1 MSRIKRSDL
10 GRRGLLPRPA
20 ELLAYGLHLGFEGK
34 EAANFVR
41 PDALT
46 PPATINDWK
55 TEAME
60 KGLLEPPTWP
70 EGILAPEVE
79 LMIREKYHHEPW
91 LGLEGKLRKASGGRF
106 HEIWVF
112 PDGGATTSFD
122 LRLRRFARNSTWWLA
137 DQLASTRSGVAI
149 VAWGK
154 TLGAFGEALLRR
166 SRGRL
171 APWDP
176 CTPTI
181 TVVPCAGESLGDPD
195 SEPVPSATAIARMF
209 AAAFTSAG
217 PVPTLD
223 NIPSVIPR
231 SFTEAERA
239 VVKRFLAM
247 MCSYAAVFEGD
258 DAWIRRADVSITSV
272 GSFKQSWLSFIS
284 PSFKKGHGG
293 LTRAYMEGLFDGDI
307 GGYPIPSRRPGL
319 LSSEAQDQLSIQDA
333 WTSVRIEHFQKIAEK
348 AGQPGDDGPA
358 GSVVLAIDEN
368 KAKSAG
374 RAIAEGAVT
383 RLGCDSS
390 LAEALDKY
398 F

>member
-1 MSRIKRSDL
+1 MSKMRRSDL

-20 ELLAYGLHLGFEGK
+20 ELLAYGLHLGLEGK
-34 EAANFVR
+34 EAAHFVR
-41 PDALT
+41 PDVPA
-46 PPATINDWK
+46 PPATITDWK

-60 KGLLEPPTWP
+60 KGLLEPPAWP
-70 EGILAPEVE
+70 EGVLAPEV
-79 LMIREKYHHEPW
+79 LLAIRETFHHEPW
-91 LGLEGKLRKASGGRF
+91 LRLEGKLRKASAERF

-122 LRLRRFARNSTWWLA
+122 LRLRRFARNGAWWLA

-149 VAWGK
+149 TAWGK
-154 TLGAFGEALLRR
+154 TLAAFGEALLRH

-171 APWDP
+171 TPWDP

-209 AAAFTSAG
+209 ASAFAAAA

-231 SFTEAERA
+231 TFTETERA
-239 VVKRFLAM
+239 VVRRFLGM
-247 MCSYAAVFEGD
+247 MCTYAAVFEGD
-258 DAWIRRADVSITSV
+258 DAWIRRADVAITSV
-272 GSFKQSWLSFIS
+272 GSFKQSWVSFVT
-284 PSFKKGHGG
+284 PSFRKGNGG
-293 LTRAYMEGLFDGDI
+293 LTRTYMESLFDGDI
-307 GGYPIPSRRPGL
+307 GGYPIPSLHPGS

-333 WTSVRIEHFQKIAEK
+333 WTSVRLEHFQRIAER
-348 AGQPGDDGPA
+348 AGRAGDDGPA
-358 GSVVLAIDEN
+358 GSVVLALDEN

-374 RAIAEGAVT
+374 RAIAEGAVS
-383 RLGCDSS
+383 RLGCDQS

>member
-1 MSRIKRSDL
+1 MSRKKRSDL

-20 ELLAYGLHLGFEGK
+20 ELLAYGPYLGLEGK
-34 EAANFVR
+34 EAADVVR
-41 PDALT
+41 PDA
-46 PPATINDWK
+46 PPSTITDWK

-60 KGLLEPPTWP
+60 KGLLEPPAWP
-70 EGILAPEVE
+70 EGLLAPEVE
-79 LMIREKYHHEPW
+79 LAIREKYHHEPR
-91 LGLEGKLRKASGGRF
+91 LRIEGKLREVSGGRF
-106 HEIWVF
+106 QEIWVF
-112 PDGGATTSFD
+112 PDGGAATSFD
-122 LRLRRFARNSTWWLA
+122 LRLRRFARNSAWWLA

-149 VAWGK
+149 TAWGR
-154 TLGAFGEALLRR
+154 TLAACGEALLRR
-166 SRGRL
+166 SHGRL
-171 APWDP
+171 TLWDP

-209 AAAFTSAG
+209 AAAFTGAG

-231 SFTEAERA
+231 SFNETDRA

-284 PSFKKGHGG
+284 PSFKKSHGG
-293 LTRAYMEGLFDGDI
+293 LTTTYMELLFDGDI

-319 LSSEAQDQLSIQDA
+319 LPSEALDQLSIQDA
-333 WTSVRIEHFQKIAEK
+333 WTSVRLEHFQKIAEK
-348 AGQPGDDGPA
+348 AAQSGDDGPA

-390 LAEALDKY
+390 LARALDRY

>member
-1 MSRIKRSDL
+1 MSRTKRSDL
-10 GRRGLLPRPA
+10 GRRGLLPRPS

-34 EAANFVR
+34 EAAQFVR
-41 PDALT
+41 PDA
-46 PPATINDWK
+46 PAATVNDWK

-70 EGILAPEVE
+70 EGVLAPEVE
-79 LMIREKYHHEPW
+79 LRIREKYHHEPW
-91 LGLEGKLRKASGGRF
+91 RGLEEKLRKASGGVF
-106 HEIWVF
+106 HELWVF

-122 LRLRRFARNSTWWLA
+122 LRLRRFARNSSWWLA
-137 DQLASTRSGVAI
+137 EQLASTRSGVAV

-154 TLGAFGEALLRR
+154 TLGACGEALVRR

-171 APWDP
+171 TPWDP
-176 CTPTI
+176 CAPTV
-181 TVVPCAGESLGDPD
+181 TVVPCVGESLGDPD
-195 SEPVPSATAIARMF
+195 SERVPSATAIARMF
-209 AAAFTSAG
+209 AAAFASPG

-231 SFTEAERA
+231 SFSEPERL

-284 PSFKKGHGG
+284 PSFKKGQNE
-293 LTRAYMEGLFDGDI
+293 LSRSYMESLFDGDI

-319 LSSEAQDQLSIQDA
+319 PPAAAQDQLSIQDA
-333 WTSVRIEHFQKIAEK
+333 WTSVRIEHFQRIAGK
-348 AGQPGDDGPA
+348 AGQPDDDGPA
-358 GSVVLAIDEN
+358 GSVVLALDEN
-368 KAKSAG
+368 KANSTS
-374 RAIAEGAVT
+374 RAVAERAVT
-383 RLGCDSS
+383 RLGCDPS
-390 LAEALDKY
+390 LAAALDKK